1 VILDEIARR
10 RRQQLQ
16 REIAAVPM
24 AAVKQAAREAAPPKD
39 FTAALKKED
48 GLSVIAEVKKAS
60 PSKGLI
66 CPDFHPAEIAKS
78 YQAARADAVSVL
90 TEEAYFQG
98 SSEVLKQVRAAVSLP
113 ILRKDFVLHPYQI
126 YEARALGAD
135 AVLLIAAL
143 LDDSTL
149 AEFKNLADSL
159 DLASLMEAHNEE
171 ELGRILRAGASL
183 IGVNN
188 RDLKTFRIDPGTT
201 ARLAKRVPAGCT
213 LVSESGIT
221 SRADME
227 TAERSGADAV
237 LIGETLMR
245 SDDPA
250 ATLRELRGKT

>member
-1 VILDEIARR
+1 MILDEIAHR

-16 REIAAVPM
+16 REMAAVPL

-39 FTAALKKED
+39 FADALKKN

-66 CPDFHPAEIAKS
+66 CPDFHPAEIAKR
-78 YQAARADAVSVL
+78 YQAAGADAVSVL

-98 SSEVLKQVRAAVSLP
+98 SSKILKQVRAAVSLP
-113 ILRKDFVLHPYQI
+113 ILRKDFILHPYQI

-143 LDDSTL
+143 LDDSAL
-149 AEFKNLADSL
+149 AELKNLADSL
-159 DLASLMEAHNEE
+159 GLASLMETHNEK
-171 ELGRILRAGASL
+171 ELDRVLRAGASL
-183 IGVNN
+183 IGINN
-188 RDLKTFRIDPGTT
+188 RDLKTFCIDPDTT

-213 LVSESGIT
+213 LVSESGIA

-250 ATLRELRGKT
+250 ATLRELRGET

>member
-1 VILDEIARR
+1 MILDEIARR

-16 REIAAVPM
+16 REMAAVPL

-39 FTAALKKED
+39 FADALKKN

-66 CPDFHPAEIAKS
+66 CPDFHPAEIAKR
-78 YQAARADAVSVL
+78 YQAAGADAVSVL

-98 SSEVLKQVRAAVSLP
+98 SSKILKQVRAAVSLP

-143 LDDSTL
+143 LDDNTL
-149 AEFKNLADSL
+149 AELKNLADSL
-159 DLASLMEAHNEE
+159 GMASLMEAHNEK
-171 ELGRILRAGASL
+171 ELDRVLRAGASL
-183 IGVNN
+183 IGINN
-188 RDLKTFRIDPGTT
+188 RDLKTFCIDPDTT

-213 LVSESGIT
+213 LISESGIT

-227 TAERSGADAV
+227 TAECSGADAV
-237 LIGETLMR
+237 LIGEMLMR

-250 ATLRELRGKT
+250 ATLRELRGET